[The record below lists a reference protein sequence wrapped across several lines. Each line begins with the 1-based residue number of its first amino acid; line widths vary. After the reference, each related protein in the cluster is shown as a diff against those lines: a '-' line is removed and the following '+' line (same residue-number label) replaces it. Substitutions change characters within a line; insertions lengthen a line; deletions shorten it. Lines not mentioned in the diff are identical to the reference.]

1 MGAAGDDAK
10 NSGCAVRGSVFL
22 NHHFGS
28 FDDSGDGV
36 PLFEFEFVGATA
48 GDGTLDKILSDTNDD
63 VGHDIAQLNFL
74 DFSTQFV
81 SG

>member
-1 MGAAGDDAK
+1 
-10 NSGCAVRGSVFL
+10 VRGSVFL

-36 PLFEFEFVGATA
+36 ALFELEFVGATP
-48 GDGTLDKILSDTNDD
+48 GDGALDKIVSHANDN

-74 DFSTQFV
+74 DFSTQFI

>member
-1 MGAAGDDAK
+1 
-10 NSGCAVRGSVFL
+10 VRGSVFL

-28 FDDSGDGV
+28 FDDGADRV
-36 PLFEFEFVGATA
+36 AFLEFEFVGAPA
-48 GDGTLDKILSDTNDD
+48 GDGALDKIVAHTNDD

>member
-1 MGAAGDDAK
+1 
-10 NSGCAVRGSVFL
+10 VRGSVFL

-36 PLFEFEFVGATA
+36 AFLEFEFVGATA
-48 GDGTLDKILSDTNDD
+48 GDGTLDKIVSYTNDY

-74 DFSTQFV
+74 DFSTQFI

>member
-1 MGAAGDDAK
+1 MKITDVQR
-10 NSGCAVRGSVFL
+10 SGSVLL

-36 PLFEFEFVGATA
+36 TLLELEFVGAATR
-48 GDGTLDKILSDTNDD
+48 DDTLNKILPDTNHY
-63 VGHDIAQLNFL
+63 VSHDIAQLNFF
-74 DFSTQFV
+74 DFTAQFV